1 MKELE
6 NLGIVVGAEVEDE
19 ACLSICQ
26 WAGWNFEHNH
36 C

>member
-1 MKELE
+1 MLD
-6 NLGIVVGAEVEDE
+6 LGVIAGNDDSDE

-26 WAGWNFEHNH
+26 WAGWNFSHAD